1 MEQSPAPPGGP
12 YEGDHSAAASALG
25 YLYQCRLAL
34 AESLRRLADGN
45 AFSVSIEALDDVV
58 FEPQGTPLELL
69 QTKHHIRQNA
79 NLTDA
84 STELWA
90 TLRVWCDAFN
100 AGTLPT
106 DSVMFL
112 VSTSSVP
119 SGSAASYLTCDNRRV
134 PTAVQRLTATAT
146 TSQNT
151 SNATAYQSFLD
162 LTQPQREQLLS
173 RATIIGASPTILDL
187 DAEMRRIVFYAVERT
202 FHDSFIQRLEGWWWQ
217 RVVAHLSSRDD
228 MIHSEELDTQQNE
241 LREQFKRDN
250 LPVDDDIMSASVDA
264 SGYQD
269 MVFVQQ
275 MRLIEIGTRRIVFA
289 IRDYFR
295 AFEQRSRWMREELLF
310 VGELERYEDRL
321 QEEWERLFEQMRDEL
336 GDDAT
341 EEAKRSTASSL
352 FKWVE
357 SGMHPSIRP
366 GVQEPTI
373 ARGSYQM
380 LSDDQRVG
388 WHIEFRD
395 RLATLLSSA
404 ETDA

>member
-1 MEQSPAPPGGP
+1 MTRSPAPTGGQ

-34 AESLRRLADGN
+34 AESLRRLADGH
-45 AFSVSIEALDDVV
+45 AFTISIEALDDVV

-69 QTKHHIRQNA
+69 QTKHHVRQGA

-84 STELWA
+84 SQELWA
-90 TLRVWCDAFN
+90 TLRVWCDAFA
-100 AGTLPT
+100 AGTLPAE
-106 DSVMFL
+106 SVMFL
-112 VSTSSVP
+112 VSTSLVP
-119 SGSAASYLTCDNRRV
+119 AGSAASYLGHENRNV
-134 PTAVQRLTATAT
+134 STAVQRLTATAT
-146 TSQNT
+146 TSQNQ
-151 SNATAYQSFLD
+151 SNAAAYQAYLG
-162 LTQPQREQLLS
+162 LTQAQREQLVA
-173 RATIIGASPTILDL
+173 RTTIIGTSPTILDL
-187 DAEMRRIVFYAVERT
+187 DAEIRRIVFYAVERS
-202 FHDSFIQRLEGWWWQ
+202 FHESFVQRLEGWWWQ
-217 RVVAHLSSRDD
+217 RVVTHLASAGDT
-228 MIHSEELDTQQNE
+228 IHSEELDAQQNE
-241 LREQFKRDN
+241 LREQFKRDS

-269 MVFVQQ
+269 MVFVHQ
-275 MRLIEIGTRRIVFA
+275 MRLIEIGARRIVFA

-295 AFEQRSRWMREELLF
+295 AFEQRSRWMREELLL

-321 QEEWERLFEQMRDEL
+321 HEEWERLFEQMRDEL

-341 EEAKRSTASSL
+341 EAAKRTAASSL

-357 SGMHPSIRP
+357 SGMHPPIRP

-380 LSDDQRVG
+380 LSDDQKVG

-395 RLATLLSSA
+395 RLAAILAPA
-404 ETDA
+404 EADA